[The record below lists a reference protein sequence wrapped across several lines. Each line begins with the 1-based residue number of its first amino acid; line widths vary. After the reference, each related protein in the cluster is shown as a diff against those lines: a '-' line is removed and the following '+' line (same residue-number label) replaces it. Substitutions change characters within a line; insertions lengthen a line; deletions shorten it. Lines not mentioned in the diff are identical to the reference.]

1 MYKNSGWVFVM
12 GLAGLIL
19 VTGCSPQPNE
29 AAQPTARVVAT
40 ATQRPATATP
50 AQTSNATAEP
60 AEDDEPAEADAPA
73 ATGIATYLSDEF
85 HGQATAS
92 GVPYDKDALVAAHKS
107 LPFETE
113 VIVTNLATGATVTVI
128 IVDRM
133 PELVASIIDVSSAA
147 AAELEMLESGEAEV
161 SIEVVSK

>member
-19 VTGCSPQPNE
+19 VTGCSPQPNAE
-29 AAQPTARVVAT
+29 AQPTSRVVANVTQQPEATTLAGSASADT
-40 ATQRPATATP
+40 A
-50 AQTSNATAEP
+50 
-60 AEDDEPAEADAPA
+60 DDHESANTDAPA